1 MQIYNPIMKI
11 LMDPQTKLAQTINR
25 PDGLPWKEVYTSA
38 GSMFM
43 IKEFFVDESNCIA
56 FIEYQLLDEHW
67 DITEVQTVDMKT
79 CEEKIET
86 GSEYKMRK
94 GREQNSIMIGKTLA
108 ATKKLSEQHKD
119 KGRYASLLIDKII
132 QAQKRIA
139 YLNGLINAWIL
150 ELGQMQKES
159 RQ

>member
-1 MQIYNPIMKI
+1 MQIYSPLAQI

-25 PDGLPWKEVYTSA
+25 SNGLPWKEVYTSA

-43 IKEFFVDESNCIA
+43 VKEFVFDEKNSIA
-56 FIEYQLLDEHW
+56 YVEYQLLDEHW
-67 DITEVQTVDMKT
+67 DITAVETVNMKT
-79 CEEKIET
+79 CEQKTET

-94 GREQNSIMIGKTLA
+94 SREMNSLMIGKTLA

-119 KGRYASLLIDKII
+119 KGRYAALLIDKIT

-139 YLNGLINAWIL
+139 YLNGLVNAWVT
-150 ELGQMQKES
+150 ELGAVKGGKDI
-159 RQ
+159 